1 MTEEGKK
8 LRRPSPKV
16 LKVIVDGLDEIDS
29 YVPFPGRLRSESD
42 EVTANP
48 EGELS
53 AGDENESAEYGER
66 DDGDY
71 RTEYFDREEM
81 EVAIDAFLSAL
92 VNAGVIRKSR
102 HRKLPSFSEVFIKF
116 FGQDHEVSKKAES
129 FEDFVEGY
137 FGWISPDDMYR
148 AHEEFLEIYDI
159 VKDAAR
165 SASNT

>member
-8 LRRPSPKV
+8 LRRPSQKV
-16 LKVIVDGLDEIDS
+16 LNVIVDGLDEIDS
-29 YVPFPGRLRSESD
+29 YVPFPRRLATESE

-53 AGDENESAEYGER
+53 AEDEDESGQYCE
-66 DDGDY
+66 DNDGDR

-81 EVAIDAFLSAL
+81 EVALDAFLSAL
-92 VNAGVIRKSR
+92 VNAGVIKKSR
-102 HRKLPSFSEVFIKF
+102 QGKLPSFSEVFIKF
-116 FGQDHEVSKKAES
+116 FGQDHELTKKAQS

-137 FGWISPDDMYR
+137 FGWISPEDMQR
-148 AHEEFLEIYDI
+148 AHEEFLEIYES